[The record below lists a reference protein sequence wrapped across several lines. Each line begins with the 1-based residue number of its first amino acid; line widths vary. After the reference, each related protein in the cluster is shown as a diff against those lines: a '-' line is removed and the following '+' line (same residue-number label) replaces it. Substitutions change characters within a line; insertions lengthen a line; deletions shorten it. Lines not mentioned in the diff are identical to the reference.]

1 MSFSFVIDED
11 WGSIFGFKNV
21 SAAEKRYLIYTV
33 VSILSDE
40 DETLTQIYLRTD
52 IWYLKGLSVAT
63 CVVKCNDF
71 HSLQPPDQP
80 TNVPRHFWPASV
92 PVLGSH
98 SKYNQRGRVS
108 RNELKWS
115 LSVSVS
121 VISISDLKE
130 INHVPGEKCNVY
142 KKLFLEFLMMPEINI
157 FPEDCSPEVG
167 CHNVQAGINT
177 HCSWSHLHPWV
188 TIYSYLLLSTDIYW
202 YLLISTHPCC
212 QWPSPPPAR
221 AGVRPAAG
229 GRSYPGPQPP
239 PCHQSS
245 PETLSS

>member
-1 MSFSFVIDED
+1 MRIH
-11 WGSIFGFKNV
+11 ITFGFKNV
-21 SAAEKRYLIYTV
+21 CAAEKRYLIYV

-80 TNVPRHFWPASV
+80 TNVPRHFWSASV

-188 TIYSYLLLSTDIYW
+188 TIYSYLLISIAIYW
-202 YLLISTHPCC
+202 YLLTLVATGRVHHQREQECG
-212 QWPSPPPAR
+212 QQQ
-221 AGVRPAAG
+221 AG
-229 GRSYPGPQPP
+229 GAGPGHSRHHVTSPLLKH
-239 PCHQSS
+239 CHLN
-245 PETLSS
+245 TLQQQQ

>member
-1 MSFSFVIDED
+1 M
-11 WGSIFGFKNV
+11 IF
-21 SAAEKRYLIYTV
+21 TV
-33 VSILSDE
+33 CSHQTSQLM
-40 DETLTQIYLRTD
+40 Y
-52 IWYLKGLSVAT
+52 
-63 CVVKCNDF
+63 
-71 HSLQPPDQP
+71 PDTSGQH
-80 TNVPRHFWPASV
+80 RSQ
-92 PVLGSH
+92 LGSH

-188 TIYSYLLLSTDIYW
+188 TIYSYSYW

-212 QWPSPPPAR
+212 HWPSPPPAR
-221 AGVRPAAG
+221 AWVRPAAG
-229 GRSYPGPQPP
+229 GRSRPGPQPP

-245 PETLSS
+245 PETFRV